1 MGDVQTP
8 NNPRPSPP
16 LSPSCLTIPSGTRVP
31 RSTARAPASAASAS
45 TRPASS
51 ASTASTAADSASAS
65 APTSSAS
72 RSRGKSCSVVV
83 GAAVLI
89 RARPLY
95 SPSITSSTYKAKPS
109 MDAYAMARWWR
120 AGWEMYGPGSVMAGL
135 VVFAGRLAVYGTHDV
150 GYGTRRLAGKGTTWN
165 RHAVP
170 SLPHSL
176 FFLIADLYQPLDLH
190 LHPNCHTS

>member
-1 MGDVQTP
+1 MGERLLPFWIPYDVQTP

-89 RARPLY
+89 RARPLF
-95 SPSITSSTYKAKPS
+95 AL
-109 MDAYAMARWWR
+109 DH
-120 AGWEMYGPGSVMAGL
+120 L
-135 VVFAGRLAVYGTHDV
+135 VDLQGKTLDGRLRDG
-150 GYGTRRLAGKGTTWN
+150 
-165 RHAVP
+165 
-170 SLPHSL
+170 
-176 FFLIADLYQPLDLH
+176 
-190 LHPNCHTS
+190 